1 MKKKLLVAL
10 KSIAMRLIIVQ
21 ILIIVSVITTYAKN
35 ANGQNA
41 LNQKI
46 SVNVT
51 HTELKTVL
59 EKVQNSV
66 DAKFV
71 FSPTLINV
79 KRKLSFSIED
89 KTVADF
95 LKEIIATL

>member
-10 KSIAMRLIIVQ
+10 KTIAMRLIIVQ
-21 ILIIVSVITTYAKN
+21 ILIIVSALTSYAKDVS
-35 ANGQNA
+35 GQDA

-51 HTELKTVL
+51 HTELKAVL
-59 EKVQNSV
+59 EKVQSLA

-71 FSPTLINV
+71 FSPTIINV
-79 KRKLSFSIED
+79 NRKISFSIQD

-95 LKEIIATL
+95 LNRSCNH